1 MSVNRGFVICLRS
14 EDTTT
19 VYVKPDKC
27 YTVDL
32 LRANLYPTR
41 ESAAE
46 DFEVARLYG
55 EATRVKCVTSIRP
68 CTVMAALDNY

>member
-27 YTVDL
+27 YTV
-32 LRANLYPTR
+32 
-41 ESAAE
+41 E